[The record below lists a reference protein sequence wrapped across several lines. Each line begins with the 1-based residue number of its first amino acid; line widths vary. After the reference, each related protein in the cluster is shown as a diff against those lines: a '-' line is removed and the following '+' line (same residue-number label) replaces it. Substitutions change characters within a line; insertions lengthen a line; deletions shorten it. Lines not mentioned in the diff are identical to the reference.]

1 MSLSFSIRLFYCS
14 RRVRIKPLR
23 TEEMNDL
30 EEVVA
35 FIRDTKRR
43 IRASS
48 HWKKSQPRKEME
60 SYLTHKEQLISPHD
74 QAFIFVSWN
83 FKKTEKVNKGEYRY
97 WAKKKFFAC
106 IISREYL
113 KWEGGGVSPYLPPSN
128 WHHQYQQI
136 SLLITFFFLSSCR
149 SLNIPGTYLRK
160 KLTSNTSW
168 FKWGLYKLQF
178 LICIMPHVIF
188 HQSIFFVTTCRIIRA
203 ISDRDIFMSTSQ
215 FIVNLR
221 KDSSL
226 CDPIPSCFPKSLRSR
241 CFRLGL

>member
-1 MSLSFSIRLFYCS
+1 MSLSFSIRLFHCS

-35 FIRDTKRR
+35 FIRDTVKRR

-60 SYLTHKEQLISPHD
+60 SYLIHKEQLISPHD

-113 KWEGGGVSPYLPPSN
+113 KWERVGWGGGVSPHLPPSN

-136 SLLITFFFLSSCR
+136 SLLTTFFFLSSCQP
-149 SLNIPGTYLRK
+149 LNIPCTHLRK
-160 KLTSNTSW
+160 KLTSNTFW
-168 FKWGLYKLQF
+168 FKRGLYKLQF
-178 LICIMPHVIF
+178 FICIMP
-188 HQSIFFVTTCRIIRA
+188 RII
-203 ISDRDIFMSTSQ
+203 F
-215 FIVNLR
+215 L
-221 KDSSL
+221 
-226 CDPIPSCFPKSLRSR
+226 
-241 CFRLGL
+241 

>member
-1 MSLSFSIRLFYCS
+1 MSLSFSIRLFHCS

-35 FIRDTKRR
+35 FIRDTVKRR

-113 KWEGGGVSPYLPPSN
+113 KWERVGWGGGGYPPIS
-128 WHHQYQQI
+128 HQVTDTI
-136 SLLITFFFLSSCR
+136 
-149 SLNIPGTYLRK
+149 
-160 KLTSNTSW
+160 NTSKFRYW
-168 FKWGLYKLQF
+168 QLFSFFPLANPW
-178 LICIMPHVIF
+178 IF
-188 HQSIFFVTTCRIIRA
+188 HVHT
-203 ISDRDIFMSTSQ
+203 
-215 FIVNLR
+215 
-221 KDSSL
+221 
-226 CDPIPSCFPKSLRSR
+226 
-241 CFRLGL
+241 

>member
-1 MSLSFSIRLFYCS
+1 MSLSFSICLFHCS

-48 HWKKSQPRKEME
+48 HWKKSQPWKEME

-106 IISREYL
+106 IISMEYL
-113 KWEGGGVSPYLPPSN
+113 RWEGGGVSPYLPLSN

-160 KLTSNTSW
+160 NW
-168 FKWGLYKLQF
+168 QAIHPGLNEA
-178 LICIMPHVIF
+178 CINYN
-188 HQSIFFVTTCRIIRA
+188 S
-203 ISDRDIFMSTSQ
+203 
-215 FIVNLR
+215 
-221 KDSSL
+221 
-226 CDPIPSCFPKSLRSR
+226 
-241 CFRLGL
+241 

>member
-35 FIRDTKRR
+35 FIHDTKRR

-48 HWKKSQPRKEME
+48 HWKKSQPWKEIE

-97 WAKKKFFAC
+97 WAKKKLFAC
-106 IISREYL
+106 IISMEYL
-113 KWEGGGVSPYLPPSN
+113 RWEVGGVSPYLPPSN

-136 SLLITFFFLSSCR
+136 SLLITLFFLSSCR
-149 SLNIPGTYLRK
+149 PLNIPCTHLRK
-160 KLTSNTSW
+160 KLASNTFW
-168 FKWGLYKLQF
+168 FKRGLYKLQF
-178 LICIMPHVIF
+178 FICIMPHIIF
-188 HQSIFFVTTCRIIRA
+188 
-203 ISDRDIFMSTSQ
+203 
-215 FIVNLR
+215 L
-221 KDSSL
+221 
-226 CDPIPSCFPKSLRSR
+226 
-241 CFRLGL
+241 

>member
-1 MSLSFSIRLFYCS
+1 MSLSFSIRLFHCS

-23 TEEMNDL
+23 TEEINDL

-35 FIRDTKRR
+35 FIRDTVKRR

-48 HWKKSQPRKEME
+48 HWKKSQPWKEME

-97 WAKKKFFAC
+97 WAKKRFFAC

-113 KWEGGGVSPYLPPSN
+113 RWEGGGYPPYLPPSN

-136 SLLITFFFLSSCR
+136 SLLITLFFLSSCR
-149 SLNIPGTYLRK
+149 PLNIPCTHLRK
-160 KLTSNTSW
+160 KLASNTFW
-168 FKWGLYKLQF
+168 FKRGLYKLQF
-178 LICIMPHVIF
+178 FICIMPHIIF
-188 HQSIFFVTTCRIIRA
+188 
-203 ISDRDIFMSTSQ
+203 
-215 FIVNLR
+215 L
-221 KDSSL
+221 
-226 CDPIPSCFPKSLRSR
+226 
-241 CFRLGL
+241 